1 MEKFFSDVLTVLST
15 TPERWQRLVGTLP
28 DNLLHRKP
36 LPGEWSALEC
46 LSHIVNAEAAFN
58 FRLKCFLEGVDFTA
72 FTPEERGSKAVSW
85 SAQELADAYSRVR
98 QESLKHLETLSEKD
112 FDRSALH
119 PKMGPVTLRQMLN
132 EWAAHDLM
140 HTVQAERAL
149 MQPFIDA
156 CGPWQR
162 SFLDHWVGAQ
172 GGT

>member
-1 MEKFFSDVLTVLST
+1 MEKFFSDVLTILST
-15 TPERWQRLVGTLP
+15 TPERWQRLVGDLP
-28 DNLLHRKP
+28 ADLLRRKP
-36 LPGEWSALEC
+36 LPSEWSAIEC
-46 LSHIVNAEAAFN
+46 LSHIVSAETVFN

-72 FTPEERGSKAVSW
+72 FNPDDQGKAAPQ
-85 SAQELADAYSRVR
+85 SAQELAAAYSRIR
-98 QESLKHLETLSEKD
+98 QESLKHLEALSEVD
-112 FDRSALH
+112 FDRTALH

-162 SFLDHWVGAQ
+162 SFLDHWVGAEK
-172 GGT
+172 